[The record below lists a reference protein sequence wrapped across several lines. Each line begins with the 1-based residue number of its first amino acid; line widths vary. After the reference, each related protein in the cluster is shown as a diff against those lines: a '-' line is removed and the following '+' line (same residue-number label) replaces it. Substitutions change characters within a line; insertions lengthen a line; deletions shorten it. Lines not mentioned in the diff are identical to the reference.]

1 MKIALI
7 TSGSGM
13 FNFSEPS
20 LGVFLVKYLAR
31 KGHKI
36 TVVDAG
42 YHSRAPVLKRDGNI
56 TAVYVPTL
64 MLPSAPL
71 LSRRSFF
78 YFIGLLFNRLSYAIS
93 IAKYLMQEKFDVIHC
108 QSAAAILPLLLFCRS
123 LGNRMIL
130 HSMVA
135 ARVGL
140 RTSWLDYVVLITEN
154 FVAKRVRKVVLET
167 ELARKRLIA
176 EAKLK
181 PEKTCVI
188 ETGVD
193 TWYWQPDPLLRRKIR
208 KQYGLDDKVV
218 VLFLGRIIER
228 KGVIFLLKAA
238 DIIVNKKGYRNVVFL
253 IAGPTASGSED
264 PDSITPY
271 LKQLILFINSNNLA
285 QVVKIIPGWR
295 PKEMVKG
302 LYDAADIYVLP
313 TLADLT
319 PHSISQALAMGKP
332 VIASAVGGI
341 PELVQDGETGFLVP
355 PMSEQA
361 LADRLEKLINDPMLR
376 GKMGEKGRQVMLRRS
391 CESNAKKF
399 EELYL
404 SILASTE
411 QRNKKF

>member
-1 MKIALI
+1 MKIALL

-13 FNFSEPS
+13 FNLSEPS
-20 LGVFLVKYLAR
+20 LSVFLVKYLAG

-36 TVVDAG
+36 TIIDAG
-42 YHSRAPVLKRDGNI
+42 YHYKVPVLKRYGNI
-56 TAVYVPTL
+56 TVVYVPTL
-64 MLPSAPL
+64 MLPSTSC

-93 IAKYLMQEKFDVIHC
+93 VAKYLMQEKFDVVHC
-108 QSAAAILPLLLFCRS
+108 QSAVAILPLLLFCRS
-123 LGNRMIL
+123 LKNRMIL

-140 RTSWLDYVVLITEN
+140 RTSWFDYVVLIVEN

-193 TWYWQPDPLLRRKIR
+193 ICYWQPDPLLRRRIR
-208 KQYGLDDKVV
+208 KQYGLNDKVI
-218 VLFLGRIIER
+218 VLFLGRIVER

-264 PDSITPY
+264 PDSITPH

-295 PKEMVKG
+295 PIEMVKG

-341 PELVQDGETGFLVP
+341 PGLVQDGETGFLVP

-376 GKMGEKGRQVMLRRS
+376 GKMGEKGRRAMLKRS

-411 QRNKKF
+411 Q